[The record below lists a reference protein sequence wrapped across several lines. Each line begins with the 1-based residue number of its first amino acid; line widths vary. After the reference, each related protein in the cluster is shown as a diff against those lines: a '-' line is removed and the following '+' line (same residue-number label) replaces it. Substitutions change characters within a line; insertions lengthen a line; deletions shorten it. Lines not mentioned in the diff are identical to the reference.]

1 MLTTSLKLRHDFL
14 PDFADFEFEQFDEV
28 VLYKNEVM

>member
-1 MLTTSLKLRHDFL
+1 MFTTSLKLRH
-14 PDFADFEFEQFDEV
+14 DFADFEFEQFDEV